1 MAARDLKLLDLR
13 TMALGA
19 IDETVSDNHYG
30 TLVTRWINEGLQR
43 MVTEAEGL
51 EDTATF
57 DTVVGVRDYPLPG
70 PPDSP
75 GEFLPPGPGPG
86 PDPGPLPGPPD
97 SPGEFLPPG
106 PGPGPDPGP
115 LPGPPDSPGE
125 FLRMKMVLY
134 DGRAIPESQLLNF
147 DFFSSGTGFVDRFYI
162 WNNRILFGPMTP
174 GQVKPVTLYFYRA
187 PALLST
193 DNDAPEIP
201 DRFRGYLADYAT
213 AQMLIADGRGAEGGV
228 FMQSFDQGARKYLHW
243 AREKSRSNFKQ
254 VLQVME

>member
-13 TMALGA
+13 AMALGA

-30 TLVTRWINEGLQR
+30 TLVARWINEGLQR

-57 DTVVGVRDYPLPG
+57 DTVVGVRDYA
-70 PPDSP
+70 
-75 GEFLPPGPGPG
+75 
-86 PDPGPLPGPPD
+86 
-97 SPGEFLPPG
+97 
-106 PGPGPDPGP
+106 

-162 WNNRILFGPMTP
+162 WNDRILFGPMTP
-174 GQVKPVTLYFYRA
+174 GQVKPVTLYFYRT

-193 DNDAPEIP
+193 DTDAPEIP